1 MAASVCNANSHSN
14 SDSVYYTVGNTRGY
28 SYRNTNGNT
37 NDTSVT
43 ANGHTGTECNGGTN
57 TKCDGSANTKCDG
70 STNTKCDGS
79 ANTKCDGS
87 AITAANGISDTTAT
101 EAPVI
106 TETLANGVKKGKVLK
121 DSRGSTFKVT
131 GADAENPEVCY
142 EAPAKKA
149 KGKVKFP
156 MIDRHN
162 AKIVY

>member
-14 SDSVYYTVGNTRGY
+14 SDTVYYTVGNTRGY
-28 SYRNTNGNT
+28 SYRNTNGN
-37 NDTSVT
+37 NDDTSVT

-57 TKCDGSANTKCDG
+57 TKCDGS
-70 STNTKCDGS
+70 TN
-79 ANTKCDGS
+79 
-87 AITAANGISDTTAT
+87 TAANGISDTTAT

-131 GADAENPEVCY
+131 SADAENPEVCY

>member
-14 SDSVYYTVGNTRGY
+14 SDTVYYTVGNTRGY

-37 NDTSVT
+37 DDTSVT

-57 TKCDGSANTKCDG
+57 TKCDGSI
-70 STNTKCDGS
+70 NTKCDGS

-121 DSRGSTFKVT
+121 DSRGSMFKVT
-131 GADAENPEVCY
+131 SADAENPEVCY